1 MVARGDSGGCCGTKD
16 DNAEVLSWFVM
27 EGMLV
32 VVGISEGCFLGGV
45 SVIMEELGC
54 GICSMGLLGLG
65 ADRRDTGVEGAI
77 SVVVD
82 CIEGRLGTR
91 KRLPEG

>member
-1 MVARGDSGGCCGTKD
+1 MVARGDSGCGRD
-16 DNAEVLSWFVM
+16 DGGTAEVALSWFVM
-27 EGMLV
+27 KGMLV
-32 VVGISEGCFLGGV
+32 MVDISDCCFLGGV

-65 ADRRDTGVEGAI
+65 PDRRDTGVEGAI

-82 CIEGRLGTR
+82 CIEG
-91 KRLPEG
+91 

>member
-1 MVARGDSGGCCGTKD
+1 MVARGDSGCGRD
-16 DNAEVLSWFVM
+16 DGGTAEVALSWFITK
-27 EGMLV
+27 GMLGV
-32 VVGISEGCFLGGV
+32 VDISEGCFLGGV

-65 ADRRDTGVEGAI
+65 AGRRDTGVEGAI
-77 SVVVD
+77 SVVD

>member
-1 MVARGDSGGCCGTKD
+1 MVARGDSGCGRD
-16 DNAEVLSWFVM
+16 DGGTAEVALSWFVM

-45 SVIMEELGC
+45 SVIMDELGC
-54 GICSMGLLGLG
+54 GICSMELLGLG
-65 ADRRDTGVEGAI
+65 AGRRDTGVEGAI
-77 SVVVD
+77 SAVVD

>member
-1 MVARGDSGGCCGTKD
+1 MVARGDSGCGRD
-16 DNAEVLSWFVM
+16 DGGTAEVALSWFVM
-27 EGMLV
+27 KGMLV
-32 VVGISEGCFLGGV
+32 MVDISDCCFLGGV
-45 SVIMEELGC
+45 SVIMEEVGC

-65 ADRRDTGVEGAI
+65 AGRRDTGVDGAI
-77 SVVVD
+77 SVVG